1 MTQWRSCLQALGR
14 SAQAGHRPTS
24 ALTQFIAARPCRAA
38 DRCVFGGLQG
48 KVSLHHK
55 VSAAARSPYDTL
67 STMKFIYSVCL
78 MDMMEIHIKRCRF
91 CTGNILGQRLKAQ
104 GATSCFKLRSDL
116 FYIHYGKKKNA
127 MPSFFT
133 CLKDTMCMNH
143 EKNFDQGAMINF
155 PSPEIDSY
163 TFKLRVPILSFPTNL
178 HLYTSL
184 NGTISM

>member
-38 DRCVFGGLQG
+38 DRCVFGGLLG

-133 CLKDTMCMNH
+133 CLKDTMCMNN
-143 EKNFDQGAMINF
+143 EKTLIKVQ
-155 PSPEIDSY
+155 
-163 TFKLRVPILSFPTNL
+163 
-178 HLYTSL
+178 
-184 NGTISM
+184 